1 LDTCALLWWTLDPKK
16 LSPAAATACEA
27 AAREGAVVSSISVWE
42 IGIKVKKGKL
52 ALPIP
57 FPEYVG
63 RLKKVDG
70 LEIVPVSDTIW
81 LENLSLDWDNS
92 DPADR
97 TIVATARLRNLP
109 IVTKDSRMAAY
120 YDKVVW

>member
-1 LDTCALLWWTLDPKK
+1 M
-16 LSPAAATACEA
+16 
-27 AAREGAVVSSISVWE
+27 
-42 IGIKVKKGKL
+42 KKGKL

-63 RLKKVDG
+63 RLKKVDR
-70 LEIVPVSDTIW
+70 LEIVPVTETIW
-81 LENLSLDWDNS
+81 LENLALDWDNP

-109 IVTKDSRMAAY
+109 IVTKDGRMAAY
-120 YDKVVW
+120 YDKTVW